1 MEDRKILLLLW
12 NRAERAIEAMAKKYG
27 RRLYCTARNILGIHE
42 EAEESVNDTYLAA
55 WNHMPQ
61 DRPDYLGAY
70 LSKIVRRISIDRFR
84 ADHRQK
90 RGGMENFV
98 EELTDCIPTAS
109 SVVEEYENGRLSEAL
124 NRFLYGME
132 EERRIVFIRRYF
144 YGQPISQI
152 SMELGLREGS
162 VKSILHRSREALRLL
177 LEKEALL

>member
-1 MEDRKILLLLW
+1 MEDHQIVALYWSRS
-12 NRAERAIEAMAKKYG
+12 ERAIEESARKYG
-27 RRLYCTARNILGIHE
+27 KILSSVSHSLLHSASD
-42 EAEESVNDTYLAA
+42 AEECVNDTYLAA

-162 VKSILHRSREALRLL
+162 VKSILHREG
-177 LEKEALL
+177 ET